1 MLLKLLLISI
11 LTSTIATLGHEPTG
25 WDYDHQ
31 NDPNAPENIEVEL
44 EKLQP
49 VHGHND
55 YSQLVAIPISDAEIE
70 AASKIDYV
78 KWKQARAAKPHKD
91 GSFEYAEHSY
101 LGDSITLAWDD
112 GQSYVAKYKPFK
124 LPNGLQVTYG
134 QINGLA
140 GDFYG
145 TVNPISDGKD
155 LQEQRQRFLRAWY
168 WLAQDTTRNPAEA
181 QKILNTLSVE
191 VNSVQA
197 AINAHKDPSTVYPTI
212 PDVTGQLQI
221 HTLLRPDEC
230 PSYLGLAKINWDH
243 FGVDARTA
251 YNACH
256 SVALQVAASGNLEL
270 AYAMN
275 AFGDHFLQD
284 SFAAGHMRTPRRK
297 LHDSVGT
304 ADLCAKFMH
313 DEDNAIGLSVK
324 NPAGRSWHTYGD
336 KRLYDK
342 EDVSNKY
349 EAWNAVRASADEIYN
364 AWKNK
369 TVPAYPNYSAWNYAP
384 ILSEVSSVVA
394 PLFRADGQRREDI
407 RKRCQA
413 KYTNNY
419 WYWSTAA
426 DIKLSGLWDYPIKPT
441 SDCSR

>member
-1 MLLKLLLISI
+1 MSTGIQE
-11 LTSTIATLGHEPTG
+11 LTVETLSHELTG
-25 WDYDHQ
+25 WDYDHD
-31 NDPNAPENIEVEL
+31 NDPNAPPNIEAEL

-49 VHGHND
+49 DHGHND
-55 YSQLVAIPISDAEIE
+55 YSQLVAIPISEEEIE

-78 KWKQARAAKPHKD
+78 KWKQERAEKPHKD

-101 LGDSITLAWDD
+101 LGDSLTLAWDD
-112 GQSYVAKYKPFK
+112 GQSYVAKNKPFK
-124 LPNGLQVTYG
+124 LQNGLEVTYG

-145 TVNPISDGKD
+145 TVNPISDVKD
-155 LQEQRQRFLRAWY
+155 LHEQQQRFLRAWY

-181 QKILNTLSVE
+181 QKIINTLSTEVE
-191 VNSVQA
+191 MVQA
-197 AINAHKDPSTVYPTI
+197 ALDKHQDPSTVYPKI
-212 PDVTGQLQI
+212 PDVNVQLQLYTI
-221 HTLLRPDEC
+221 ARPAEC
-230 PSYLGLAKINWDH
+230 PSYLELAKINWDH
-243 FGVDARTA
+243 FGADARTA

-256 SVALQVAASGNLEL
+256 SYALQVAADGDLQL

-297 LHDSVGT
+297 LHGSVGA

-324 NPAGRSWHTYGD
+324 SPIGRSWHTYGD
-336 KRLYDK
+336 KRLLDK
-342 EDVSNKY
+342 EDISNKN
-349 EAWNAVRASADEIYN
+349 EAWNAVRASADEIYS
-364 AWKNK
+364 AWTTKK
-369 TVPAYPNYSAWNYAP
+369 VPACPNYAAWEYAP
-384 ILSEVSSVVA
+384 ILTEVSSIVA
-394 PLFRADGQRREDI
+394 PLFRPDGQRRKDI
-407 RKRCQA
+407 KKRCQA

-426 DIKLSGLWDYPIKPT
+426 EIKLSGLWDYPIKPT
-441 SDCSR
+441 SDCKI